1 MAADM
6 KLYRAV
12 SPQELADIHS
22 YKGFR
27 PIPSSLQGK
36 WFAETPE
43 HGAEWGRKLFQPGPF
58 HLLEAEIPQ
67 HLADQ
72 MFTIS
77 RLDRIGPARY
87 ADDGLL
93 QAINQAKPSIG
104 ELPLTPAG
112 YP

>member
-1 MAADM
+1 M
-6 KLYRAV
+6 KVYRAV
-12 SPQELADIHS
+12 SPQELADIQS

-36 WFAETPE
+36 WFAEKPE
-43 HGAEWGRKLFQPGPF
+43 HAAEWGRKLFQPGLF
-58 HLLEAEIPQ
+58 HLLEVEFPQ
-67 HLADQ
+67 DLADQ
-72 MFTIS
+72 MFRIPQ
-77 RLDRIGPARY
+77 LDRIGPARY

-93 QAINQAKPSIG
+93 QTINQAKPIIT